1 MAAALI
7 TAFLNAKMRDVRTS
21 VALYA
26 IASDLEGTKLMR
38 QAAKRSHKAIVDMLS
53 SATEPLRSDPQ
64 LVAEMLLGALA
75 GVSRRLLE
83 SEAPES
89 HLEMFRRELI
99 LFASAYLE
107 KAANTSELS

>member
-1 MAAALI
+1 
-7 TAFLNAKMRDVRTS
+7 
-21 VALYA
+21 
-26 IASDLEGTKLMR
+26 
-38 QAAKRSHKAIVDMLS
+38 
-53 SATEPLRSDPQ
+53 
-64 LVAEMLLGALA
+64 MLLGALA